1 MKQTYSRKKYAG
13 LLLLLPWWIGFIGF
27 KLYPFISSLVY
38 SFHDYNLFKAPK
50 FIGLENYIS
59 ILTDASVMKVFATT
73 FKYAFLTV
81 PLELGFALFIAYI
94 LNFKIRGVNF
104 FRTIYYIPSILGG
117 SVSIAVLWRFLFKTD
132 GLINMILGKFG
143 VAPFNWLGST
153 SGAFWVIVL
162 LKVWQ
167 FGSPMVIF
175 LAALKSVP
183 EDLYEAASLDGAT
196 KLRQFVKITLP
207 LISPMVFYNFVT
219 QLCNKFQEFNGPY
232 IITQGGPLRST
243 TLVSL
248 LVYNNAFKSYDMG
261 YASAL
266 AWLLF
271 IIIMTFTAIA
281 FISQK
286 YWVYYSD
293 EDGR

>member
-1 MKQTYSRKKYAG
+1 MKPKFSRKKYAG
-13 LLLLLPWWIGFIGF
+13 LLLLLPWWFGFLAF
-27 KLYPFISSLVY
+27 KMYPFISSLIY
-38 SFHDYNLFKAPK
+38 SFHDYNLFKTPK
-50 FIGLENYIS
+50 FIGLDNYIS
-59 ILTDASVMKVFATT
+59 ILNDASVLKVFATT
-73 FKYAFLTV
+73 FKYAFVTV

-94 LNFKIRGVNF
+94 LNFKIRGVNL

-117 SVSIAVLWRFLFKTD
+117 SVSVAVLWRFLFKTD
-132 GLINMILGKFG
+132 GLVNMILGKFG
-143 VAPFNWLGST
+143 VEPFNWLGST
-153 SGAFWVIVL
+153 SGAFFVIVL

-175 LAALKSVP
+175 LAALKNVP

-196 KLRQFVKITLP
+196 KLKQFIKITLP

-243 TLVSL
+243 TLASL

-261 YASAL
+261 YASAV
-266 AWLLF
+266 AWILF
-271 IIIMTFTAIA
+271 VIIMTFTAVA

-286 YWVYYSD
+286 HWVYYSD

>member
-1 MKQTYSRKKYAG
+1 MLEAISTMIRPENEEFFKEYIPGSLWEKRMENGWFFYGGMVDETACGAMVAELQGVTLVIHSIYVAPGYRG
-13 LLLLLPWWIGFIGF
+13 LGVATELLFT
-27 KLYPFISSLVY
+27 
-38 SFHDYNLFKAPK
+38 
-50 FIGLENYIS
+50 LEDMAH
-59 ILTDASVMKVFATT
+59 L
-73 FKYAFLTV
+73 
-81 PLELGFALFIAYI
+81 
-94 LNFKIRGVNF
+94 
-104 FRTIYYIPSILGG
+104 YYIPSILGG

-261 YASAL
+261 YASAI

-271 IIIMTFTAIA
+271 IIIMTFTAVA